1 MANHLKAWSIPAL
14 ALAVTSGA
22 ALAHALNA
30 PVGGVP
36 STNDTTASAAA
47 PIRVQFNA
55 PADCAGEQEFV
66 SRLRSRTRDGGPH
79 ASVQVDIVRVG
90 AELAGEARITRAGG
104 GAPTSVV
111 AVGTCESIVGKLAQL
126 TAQALLAAPL
136 ESQAVRDGI
145 LPANPYRQWRGPVA
159 ESLPRNPYP
168 QLLNDIGPGEQGAQ
182 QPQPQPQPQ
191 RGEERIAAR
200 NPYRW

>member
-1 MANHLKAWSIPAL
+1 MVANHLKAWSIPAL

-30 PVGGVP
+30 PVGAVP
-36 STNDTTASAAA
+36 STNDASPSASGAA
-47 PIRVQFNA
+47 PIGVQFTA

-66 SRLRSRTRDGGPH
+66 SRLLSRTPRSAHDGRQL

-90 AELAGEARITRAGG
+90 AELAGEARITRAD
-104 GAPTSVV
+104 GAASTSVV
-111 AVGTCESIVGKLAQL
+111 AVGTCASIIDKLAQL
-126 TAQALLAAPL
+126 TAQALAAPL

-168 QLLNDIGPGEQGAQ
+168 QLLNDIGPGEQSAQ
-182 QPQPQPQPQ
+182 QPQ
-191 RGEERIAAR
+191 RGVERIAAR